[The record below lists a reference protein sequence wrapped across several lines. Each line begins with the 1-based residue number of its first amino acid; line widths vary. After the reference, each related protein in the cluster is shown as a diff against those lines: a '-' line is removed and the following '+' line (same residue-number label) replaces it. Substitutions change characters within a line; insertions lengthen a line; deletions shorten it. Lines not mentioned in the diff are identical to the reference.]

1 MAIPVYLWLTDDA
14 GNPVKGSVDLHGREG
29 SIEIVELMH
38 NVELPIDD
46 KTGKITSKRQHG
58 DYALIK
64 ELDCASPYLYQGV
77 SSGRK
82 FKQAV
87 LKFYRVNYNG
97 REEEYFRVTMNNVRI
112 NEIEPFMFDIKNPV
126 FEKHNHLEALYLA
139 YEKIT
144 WHYLD
149 GNIIHSDLWNG
160 NAETA

>member
-14 GNPVKGSVDLHGREG
+14 GNQVKGSVDLHGREG

-97 REEEYFRVTMNNVRI
+97 QEEEYFRVTMNNVRI

-149 GNIIHSDLWNG
+149 GNIIYSDLWNG